1 MLRFNQILPA
11 QTKDNTGKY
20 PDVIARIRNAF
31 EPGTTSFI
39 IDCEAVAWDSSSQK
53 ILPFQTLSTRARK
66 NVKLEEIKVQ
76 VCLYA
81 FDLLYLNGESLL
93 RQPLRKR
100 REMLFS
106 AFHKVPGEF
115 HFVEFRNLSEP
126 DEIQEFLMEAVAGSC
141 EGLMVKTLDTDS
153 TYEPS
158 RRSFNW
164 LKVKKDYMDGM
175 TDTVD
180 LVPIGAYLGRGKRT
194 GVFGL
199 FSQFPLNIFSCNQNR
214 RRWSRG

>member
-1 MLRFNQILPA
+1 MS
-11 QTKDNTGKY
+11 
-20 PDVIARIRNAF
+20 NAF
-31 EPGTTSFI
+31 ETGTTSFI
-39 IDCEAVAWDSSSQK
+39 IDCEAVAWDPTSQK
-53 ILPFQTLSTRARK
+53 ILPFQTLATMARK
-66 NVKLEEIKVQ
+66 NVKLEDVKVQ

-100 REMLFS
+100 RELLFS
-106 AFHKVPGEF
+106 AFHRVPGEF
-115 HFVEFRNLSEP
+115 HFAEFRNLQEP
-126 DEIQEFLMEAVAGSC
+126 DEIQEFLLEAVGASC

-164 LKVKKDYMDGM
+164 LKIKKDYMDGM

-180 LVPIGAYLGRGKRT
+180 LVPIGAYFGRGKRT
-194 GVFGL
+194 GVFGEF
-199 FSQFPLNIFSCNQNR
+199 FSYFLLHKR
-214 RRWSRG
+214 REERRVCV